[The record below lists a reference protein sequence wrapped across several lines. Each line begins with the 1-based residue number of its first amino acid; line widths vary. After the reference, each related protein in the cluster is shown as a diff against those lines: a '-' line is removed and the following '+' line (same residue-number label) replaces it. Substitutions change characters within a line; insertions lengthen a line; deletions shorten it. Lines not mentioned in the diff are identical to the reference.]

1 MDSRTAW
8 HWKIIIYKEFF
19 DLALGMI
26 LKYFDLA
33 HSLWHWFAHSM
44 TLKDN
49 NLEKYFDLGSTK
61 NKTQFIFLIQLGQN
75 QFSIS
80 DWSLKITNEN
90 LIPRSS
96 YIVFTDSS
104 LTQTINIR
112 SVKKSKNNY
121 IKYWLNKL
129 FNLLFWFV
137 I

>member
-1 MDSRTAW
+1 MVSRTAC
-8 HWKIIIYKEFF
+8 HWKIIIIKEFL

-26 LKYFDLA
+26 LKYVDLA
-33 HSLWHWFAHSM
+33 HTLWHWFAPSM

-49 NLEKYFDLGSTK
+49 NLEKHLDLGSTK
-61 NKTQFIFLIQLGQN
+61 NKTQFIFLIQLAQN

-96 YIVFTDSS
+96 YLQTPPWLKQ
-104 LTQTINIR
+104 LTSDQ
-112 SVKKSKNNY
+112 KKSKNNY

-129 FNLLFWFV
+129 FNLLFCFV